1 MTNDTER
8 DTRAMLQELI
18 SEVHALR
25 EERAGQSPRE
35 QFAALME
42 DATAPERK
50 RLKAFTNAL
59 RDATRDK

>member
-1 MTNDTER
+1 MTNDTEQ

-18 SEVHALR
+18 SEVRALR

-50 RLKAFTNAL
+50 RLKSFTNAL
-59 RDATRDK
+59 NEVARGK